1 MSLLAEMDQYRAA
14 LAAPGQPFE
23 MVDGVH
29 NGGAVKL
36 YKNVPPNLSY
46 FIAGATKY
54 ADRTFLVHGAR
65 RLTFADALGQASGL
79 AAVLREQ
86 YHVGN
91 DVRVAIAMR
100 NCPDWAIAF
109 LAVLLAGGTTVL
121 INSRGAPDE
130 IIYGLLD
137 TDCALVICDQRRDQ
151 AIRSAGGFKGRR
163 IIADD
168 AGALFDESGAPLTI
182 TPGTPTP
189 SAAQPDDP
197 AIIMF
202 TSGTTGRSRGAV
214 QTHRCIVFFLFS
226 MMHSGMA
233 HLTRI
238 ARAAGVDFQTM
249 AAQAPQYTAL
259 MIFPLFH
266 LSGSSATL
274 LNAIV
279 GGGKLV
285 FMDRWDA
292 AQALALIP
300 RERVTVLSGP
310 PSALWD
316 VLNAP
321 AFKTTDL
328 STVSTIASGGQ
339 ATPVPLLRAL
349 SEAFPRAMLGGG
361 YGATEN
367 GGSITSASGPEWI
380 LNPRGSGR
388 VVPGME
394 IQIRDEDGKELPIG
408 TPGEIWTRGALT
420 MQGYW
425 NKPDANAEI
434 FRDGW
439 MRMGDVGYL
448 NEDRYIFIVDRK
460 KDMVISSGENIY
472 CAELERVFEEHP
484 DLFEVA
490 AFGVPDDRTGERV
503 ILAALALPGRRVAA
517 EQVID
522 FGRNKLAAYKLPSEI
537 VFHAA
542 PFPRTHIGKINK
554 RALRGLYLGEL
565 SGDQNALPE

>member
-1 MSLLAEMDQYRAA
+1 MDQYRAA
-14 LAAPGQPFE
+14 LMAPGQPFE
-23 MVDGVH
+23 MVDGLH
-29 NGGAVKL
+29 NGVAVKL

-46 FIAGATKY
+46 FIAGATKHG
-54 ADRTFLVHGAR
+54 DRTFLVHGER
-65 RLTFADALGQASGL
+65 RFTFTEAVTRAAGL
-79 AAVLREQ
+79 AAVLRDR
-86 YHVGN
+86 YRVGN

-100 NCPDWAIAF
+100 NCPEWAISF
-109 LAVLLAGGTTVL
+109 LAVLLAGGTAVL

-130 IIYGLLD
+130 IVHGLLD
-137 TDCALVICDQRRDQ
+137 TECAVAICDRRRAE
-151 AIRSAGGFKGRR
+151 AITAGGGFAGRR

-168 AGALFDESGAPLTI
+168 AGAFYAEDGAALTI
-182 TPGTPTP
+182 TPCAPAP

-202 TSGTTGRSRGAV
+202 TSGTTGRPRGAV
-214 QTHRCIVFFLFS
+214 QSHRLVCFFLFS
-226 MMHSGMA
+226 MMHGGMA
-233 HLTRI
+233 HLTRA

-249 AAQAPQYTAL
+249 AASVPQYVAL
-259 MIFPLFH
+259 MVFPMFH
-266 LSGSSATL
+266 ISGSSATL
-274 LNAIV
+274 LNAV
-279 GGGKLV
+279 VSGGKLV
-285 FMDRWDA
+285 FMDRWNPEH
-292 AQALALIP
+292 ALTLIP
-300 RERVTVLSGP
+300 QERITVLSGP

-316 VLNAP
+316 VVNSP
-321 AFKTTDL
+321 AFESAD
-328 STVSTIASGGQ
+328 VSSVTSVVAGGQ
-339 ATPVPLLRAL
+339 ATPVPLQRAL
-349 SEAFPRAMLGGG
+349 AKAFPRASPGGG

-367 GGSITSASGPEWI
+367 GGSITSASGAEWAHKP
-380 LNPRGSGR
+380 LASGR
-388 VVPGME
+388 IVPGME
-394 IQIRDEDGKELPIG
+394 IEIRDEDGNMLPLG
-408 TPGEIWTRGALT
+408 EPGEIWVRGALT

-425 NKPDANAEI
+425 NKPEANAEI

-448 NEDRYIFIVDRK
+448 DEHRYIFIVDRK

-503 ILAALALPGRRVAA
+503 VLAALTLPGRQVAP
-517 EQVID
+517 EHIID
-522 FGRNKLAAYKLPSEI
+522 YGRAKLAAYKLPSEI
-537 VFHAA
+537 VFHSA